1 MDTIA
6 HLIRLPPTQRDEV
19 AAALVDIPWE
29 ARTTSLR
36 KWRKLLGLLRN
47 ITPAVNVSRGMFT
60 QVQHAL
66 KRAAGRHVKI
76 TTDVH
81 DKLEA
86 WRELVCSLAN
96 RSTHLRKLEPFAL
109 SWIITTDASG
119 SRMGGVFQYPEEQ
132 YFVWRYPFYQSTQ
145 ARLVSSSNPKGDVKI
160 NDLELGAL
168 LIQILLFS
176 PRMALLEHIHTYV
189 DNKAVQGWANRASVS
204 TAYSVRPILRGLSL
218 AARRKHIHASVGRVL
233 GEDNKMSNTAL
244 QLTHLL
250 DRKFISHLR
259 THFP

>member
-1 MDTIA
+1 MATLA
-6 HLIRLPPTQRDEV
+6 ST
-19 AAALVDIPWE
+19 PWE
-29 ARTTSLR
+29 ERTTSLR
-36 KWRKLLGLLRN
+36 KWSKLLGLLQS
-47 ITPAVNVSRGMFT
+47 ITPSVSGTRGMFT
-60 QVQHAL
+60 EVQHAL
-66 KRAAGRHVKI
+66 KRAVGRHVKI

-132 YFVWRYPFYQSTQ
+132 YFVWRYPFYQATQ

-168 LIQILLFS
+168 RMQILLFS
-176 PRMALLEHIHTYV
+176 PRMAPLEHIHTYV
-189 DNKAVQGWANRASVS
+189 NNTAVQGWANRGSIS
-204 TAYSVRPILRGLSL
+204 TASSVGAILR
-218 AARRKHIHASVGRVL
+218 
-233 GEDNKMSNTAL
+233 
-244 QLTHLL
+244 
-250 DRKFISHLR
+250 
-259 THFP
+259 